1 MDKEVP
7 DLPYV
12 LRPRG
17 LRAGL
22 TALLSAV
29 AVFVVPAAAQA
40 ACASTPTTKA
50 FQAFGD
56 SNDYSLVPNGGFEA
70 GTGGWSLSRRSV
82 TAGNE
87 SWSVRGAGD
96 SKSLAIDASGTAVSP
111 TVCIDI
117 NRPTFRF
124 FARRTSGSWG
134 VLNLQRALAGRSRA
148 ARTRRRSP
156 RSTATSGPAWRASPA
171 LNIASLLPLWNADQ
185 DASVQLVFDPE
196 NYGGSWAID
205 DVYVDPYGR
214 G

>member
-17 LRAGL
+17 LRTAL

-40 ACASTPTTKA
+40 ACQSTPTTKA
-50 FQAFGD
+50 FQVFGD
-56 SNDYSLVPNGGFEA
+56 VNDYSLVPNGGFEF
-70 GTGGWSLSRRSV
+70 GTGGWSLSGARV
-82 TAGNE
+82 AAGNE
-87 SWSVRGAGD
+87 SWSVRAAGD
-96 SKSLAIDASGTAVSP
+96 SKSLAIDSGGTAVSP

-117 NRPTFRF
+117 NRPTYRF
-124 FARRTSGSWG
+124 FARRTGGSWG
-134 VLNLQRALAGRSRA
+134 VLNLRVRWQDSSGHTNETTIAALD
-148 ARTRRRSP
+148 
-156 RSTATSGPAWRASPA
+156 TSFGTAWRVSPA
-171 LNIASLLPLWNADQ
+171 YNIASLLGLWNADQ

-196 NYGGSWAID
+196 NSGGSWAID

>member
-17 LRAGL
+17 LRTGL

-29 AVFVVPAAAQA
+29 AVFVVPTVAQA
-40 ACASTPTTKA
+40 ACQSTPTTKP

-56 SNDYSLVPNGGFEA
+56 SHDYSLVPNGGFESGA
-70 GTGGWSLSRRSV
+70 GGWSLPGARV
-82 TAGNE
+82 TTGNE
-87 SWSVRGAGD
+87 SWSVRAAGD
-96 SKSLAIDASGTAVSP
+96 SKSLAIDATGTAVSP

-117 NRPTFRF
+117 KRPTYRF

-134 VLNLQRALAGRSRA
+134 VLNLRVRWQDSSGRTNETTIAALDSSFG
-148 ARTRRRSP
+148 T
-156 RSTATSGPAWRASPA
+156 AWRVSPVY
-171 LNIASLLPLWNADQ
+171 NIASLLGLWNADQ

-196 NYGGSWAID
+196 NSGGSWAID

>member
-17 LRAGL
+17 LRTGL
-22 TALLSAV
+22 TAVLSAL

-40 ACASTPTTKA
+40 ACASTPTTKP

-56 SNDYSLVPNGGFEA
+56 SNNYSLAPNGGFES
-70 GTGGWSLSRRSV
+70 GTVGWSLPGARV
-82 TAGNE
+82 TTGNE
-87 SWSVRGAGD
+87 SWSVRAPGD
-96 SKSLAIDASGTAVSP
+96 SKSLAIDAGGTAVSP

-117 NRPTFRF
+117 KRPTYRF

-134 VLNLQRALAGRSRA
+134 VLNLRVRWQDSSGHTNETTIAALDTTFG
-148 ARTRRRSP
+148 T
-156 RSTATSGPAWRASPA
+156 AWRVSPIY
-171 LNIASLLPLWNADQ
+171 NIASMLGLWNEDQ

-196 NYGGSWAID
+196 NSGGSWAID

>member
-1 MDKEVP
+1 MDKGDP

-17 LRAGL
+17 LRTGL

-40 ACASTPTTKA
+40 ACGSTPTTKA

-56 SNDYSLVPNGGFEA
+56 SNDYSLVPNGGFES
-70 GTGGWSLSRRSV
+70 GTTGWSLSNAAV
-82 TAGNE
+82 ALGNE
-87 SWSVRGAGD
+87 SYSVRAAGD
-96 SKSLAIDASGTAVSP
+96 SKSLAIGATGSAVSP

-117 NRPTFRF
+117 NHPTYRF

-134 VLNLQRALAGRSRA
+134 VLNLRVRWQDAPDHTTETTIAALDSSFG
-148 ARTRRRSP
+148 T
-156 RSTATSGPAWRASPA
+156 GWRASPA
-171 LNIASLLPLWNADQ
+171 LNIASLLGLWNADQ
-185 DASVQLVFDPE
+185 DKSVQFVFDPE

>member
-40 ACASTPTTKA
+40 ACQSTPTTKP
-50 FQAFGD
+50 FLAFGD

-70 GTGGWSLSRRSV
+70 GTGGWSLSGSRV
-82 TAGNE
+82 TSGNE
-87 SWSVRGAGD
+87 PWRVRAPSD
-96 SKSLAIDASGTAVSP
+96 SKSLAIDAGGIAVSP
-111 TVCIDI
+111 AMCIDI
-117 NRPTFRF
+117 NRPTYRF

-134 VLNLQRALAGRSRA
+134 VLNLRMRWKDASGRTNESTIAALDSSFG
-148 ARTRRRSP
+148 
-156 RSTATSGPAWRASPA
+156 TSWAVSPA
-171 LNIASLLPLWNADQ
+171 FNVASQLGLWHPDQ
-185 DASVQLVFDPE
+185 DASVQFVFDPE
-196 NYGGSWAID
+196 DYGGAWSID

>member
-17 LRAGL
+17 LRTAL

-29 AVFVVPAAAQA
+29 AVFIVPAAAQA
-40 ACASTPTTKA
+40 ACQATPTTQPFKI
-50 FQAFGD
+50 FND
-56 SNDYSLVPNGGFEA
+56 SNDYSLVPNGGFESGA
-70 GTGGWSLSRRSV
+70 GGWSLPGARV
-82 TAGNE
+82 TTGNE
-87 SWSVRGAGD
+87 SWSVRAAGD
-96 SKSLAIDASGTAVSP
+96 SKSLAIDATGTAVSP

-117 NRPTFRF
+117 KRPTYRF

-134 VLNLQRALAGRSRA
+134 VLNLRVRWQDSSGRTNETTIAALDSSFG
-148 ARTRRRSP
+148 T
-156 RSTATSGPAWRASPA
+156 AWRVSPVY
-171 LNIASLLPLWNADQ
+171 NIASLLGLWNADQ

-196 NYGGSWAID
+196 NSGGSWAID

>member
-1 MDKEVP
+1 MDKEVL

-22 TALLSAV
+22 TALLGAIAV
-29 AVFVVPAAAQA
+29 LAVPAAANA
-40 ACASTPTTKA
+40 ACQSTPTTKA

-56 SNDYSLVPNGGFEA
+56 PNAYSLVPNGGFEYGSA
-70 GTGGWSLSRRSV
+70 GWSLNRAAV
-82 TAGNE
+82 VAGNE
-87 SWSVRGAGD
+87 SWSVRGPGD
-96 SKSLAIDASGTAVSP
+96 SRSLAIDAGGVAVSP
-111 TVCIDI
+111 TVCVDLS
-117 NRPTFRF
+117 RPTVRF

-134 VLNLQRALAGRSRA
+134 VLNVRVRWQDDSGRTNETTVS
-148 ARTRRRSP
+148 SLDLG
-156 RSTATSGPAWRASPA
+156 TSWNPSPA
-171 LNIASLLPLWNADQ
+171 LNIARLLPLWNADQ
-185 DASVQLVFDPE
+185 DVSVQFVFDPE

>member
-1 MDKEVP
+1 M
-7 DLPYV
+7 PYV

-17 LRAGL
+17 LRAGV

-29 AVFVVPAAAQA
+29 AVFALPAAAQA
-40 ACASTPTTKA
+40 ACQSTPTTKA

-56 SNDYSLVPNGGFEA
+56 SNDYSLVPNGGFELGA
-70 GTGGWSLSRRSV
+70 GGWSLSGARV
-82 TAGNE
+82 AAGNE

-96 SKSLAIDASGTAVSP
+96 SKSLAIDAGGTAVSP
-111 TVCIDI
+111 TVCVDLS
-117 NRPTFRF
+117 RPTMRF

-134 VLNLQRALAGRSRA
+134 VLNVRVRWQDQSGRTNETTVSSLDLGTGWNA
-148 ARTRRRSP
+148 A
-156 RSTATSGPAWRASPA
+156 PA
-171 LNIASLLPLWNADQ
+171 LNIARLLPLWNDDQ
-185 DASVQLVFDPE
+185 DYSVQFVFDPE

>member
-1 MDKEVP
+1 MDKGVP

-22 TALLSAV
+22 TALLSVA

-40 ACASTPTTKA
+40 ACQSTSTTKA

-56 SNDYSLVPNGGFEA
+56 SNDYSLVPNGGFELGA
-70 GTGGWSLSRRSV
+70 GGWSLTGARV

-87 SWSVRGAGD
+87 SWSVRGAND
-96 SKSLAIDASGTAVSP
+96 SRSLAIDAGGTAVSP
-111 TVCIDI
+111 TVCVDLS
-117 NRPTFRF
+117 RPTMRF

-134 VLNLQRALAGRSRA
+134 VLNVRVRWQDQSGRTNETTVSSLDLGTGWNA
-148 ARTRRRSP
+148 A
-156 RSTATSGPAWRASPA
+156 PA
-171 LNIASLLPLWNADQ
+171 LNIARLLPLWNDDQ
-185 DASVQLVFDPE
+185 DYSVQFVFDPE

>member
-1 MDKEVP
+1 M
-7 DLPYV
+7 PYV

-17 LRAGL
+17 LRAGV

-29 AVFVVPAAAQA
+29 AVFVLPAAAQA
-40 ACASTPTTKA
+40 ACQSTPTTKA

-56 SNDYSLVPNGGFEA
+56 SNDYSLVPNGGFELGA
-70 GTGGWSLSRRSV
+70 GGWSLSGARV
-82 TAGNE
+82 AAGNE

-96 SKSLAIDASGTAVSP
+96 SKSLAIDAGGTAVSP
-111 TVCIDI
+111 TVCVDLS
-117 NRPTFRF
+117 RPTMRF

-134 VLNLQRALAGRSRA
+134 VLNVRVRWQDQSGRTNETTVSSLDLGTGWNA
-148 ARTRRRSP
+148 A
-156 RSTATSGPAWRASPA
+156 PA
-171 LNIASLLPLWNADQ
+171 LNIARLLPLWNDDQ
-185 DASVQLVFDPE
+185 DYSVQFVFDPE